1 MPLVVITGIPA
12 SGKTTRA
19 SQLKEYLE
27 KELKKT
33 VHVVSENEVIT
44 SSNIN
49 KNALYL
55 DSSKEKEIRSIIKSQ
70 VQRLIGPD
78 TVVIMD
84 AANYIKG
91 YRYEIYCMS
100 KSSKTTQCTLHCE
113 TSPTVAWEFNTSRE
127 SNEKYTR
134 ETFDALVMRYEAPD
148 NRNRWDSP
156 LVVVQAE
163 DNLPV
168 EKLASALFDR
178 KPPPPNLSTQNVCI
192 PATLQCQDQMK
203 IGVIVLCMKMKH
215 DGMFYKLIYR
225 SLLLGLGFQ
234 APLSATNY
242 LHELDRITQEIVMV
256 ILSAQNLGLEGDVKI
271 PGHHNL
277 NVMLNGNKLT
287 AAQLGRHRRQFLTYS
302 KMHPSSDTSQVA
314 SLFVQYLNSSISA

>member
-19 SQLKEYLE
+19 MQLKDYLE

-33 VHVVSENEVIT
+33 VHIVSENEVIT

-55 DSSKEKEIRSIIKSQ
+55 DSSKEKEIRSIIKSK
-70 VQRLIGPD
+70 VQRQELKLFFLNPPYRLVGPD

-91 YRYEIYCMS
+91 YRYEVYCMS

-127 SNEKYTR
+127 TLNCSGDEKYSK
-134 ETFDALVMRYEAPD
+134 EIFDALVMRYEAPD

-156 LVVVQAE
+156 LIVVQAE
-163 DNLPV
+163 DTLPA
-168 EKLASALFDR
+168 EKLSCALFDR
-178 KPPPPNLSTQNVCI
+178 KPPPPNLSTQN
-192 PATLQCQDQMK
+192 
-203 IGVIVLCMKMKH
+203 
-215 DGMFYKLIYR
+215 
-225 SLLLGLGFQ
+225 

-242 LHELDRITQEIVMV
+242 LHELDRITQEIVTA
-256 ILSAQNLGLEGDVKI
+256 ILSAQNTGLEGDVKI
-271 PGHHNL
+271 PGHSNL
-277 NVMLNGNKLT
+277 TVKLNGNKLT
-287 AAQLGRHRRQFLTYS
+287 AAQLGRHKRQFLTYS

-314 SLFVQYLNSSISA
+314 SLFVQYLNTSIPS

>member
-127 SNEKYTR
+127 SDKCSGNEKYTR

-178 KPPPPNLSTQNVCI
+178 KPPPPNLSTQN
-192 PATLQCQDQMK
+192 
-203 IGVIVLCMKMKH
+203 
-215 DGMFYKLIYR
+215 
-225 SLLLGLGFQ
+225 